1 MSSTHFRYEQ
11 AQARVEPSCS
21 RVSSF
26 ISSPTQRSHNVIER
40 EPHLKTPFQTPRWI
54 NQLSEASK
62 KQVEEVAVMVEEQ
75 ALKVVE
81 EVEWAMP
88 YEMELGYSFCSS
100 NVIPEIKG

>member
-1 MSSTHFRYEQ
+1 MNKLKLELNQVVHELQ
-11 AQARVEPSCS
+11 ALLSVLLKG
-21 RVSSF
+21 
-26 ISSPTQRSHNVIER
+26 SHNVIGR

-54 NQLSEASK
+54 NQLSQASK
-62 KQVEEVAVMVEEQ
+62 KVEEVAVMVEEQ